1 MKKVINLKNV
11 LFCALLVL
19 TMAFNTINVQAD
31 ALDYLGNTIDGS
43 VLTNDTESIG
53 NYQSVARS
61 TYLHQGFVRITNN
74 GNGYVGIFGGT
85 ECNVTCN
92 TVKLNI
98 YLERSSGDGN
108 FYSYK
113 KWENV
118 DYNTDSLYMS
128 KEVKVEK
135 GYYYR
140 LRGYHSCT
148 KNGVTENGG
157 SRTNGIYTVS
167 YTHLTLPTIRLV

>member
-1 MKKVINLKNV
+1 MKKVMNLKSL
-11 LFCALLVL
+11 LFCAMLVL
-19 TMAFNTINVQAD
+19 TMSLNTVNAQAG
-31 ALDYLGNTIDGS
+31 ALDYLGHTIDGS
-43 VLTNDTESIG
+43 ELTNEMESIG

-74 GNGYVGIFGGT
+74 GGGYVGIGAGT
-85 ECNVTCN
+85 ECNVTCG
-92 TVKLNI
+92 TVKLNV
-98 YLERSSGDGN
+98 YLERSSGSED

-118 DYNTDSLYMS
+118 DYNTSSLYLNQQ
-128 KEVKVEK
+128 VKVEK

-148 KNGVTENGG
+148 KNGVLENGA
-157 SRTNGIYTVS
+157 SRTDGI
-167 YTHLTLPTIRLV
+167 HIG

>member
-11 LFCALLVL
+11 LFCSLLVL
-19 TMAFNTINVQAD
+19 TMAFNTINVQAG

-43 VLTNDTESIG
+43 ELTNATEAIG

-98 YLERSSGDGN
+98 YLERSKGDGN
-108 FYSYK
+108 FYSYM
-113 KWENV
+113 KWENI
-118 DYNTDSLYMS
+118 DYNTNSLYMG

-148 KNGVTENGG
+148 KNGVLENGG
-157 SRTNGIYTVS
+157 SSTNGIY
-167 YTHLTLPTIRLV
+167 IG

>member
-1 MKKVINLKNV
+1 MKKVINLKSL
-11 LFCALLVL
+11 LFCAMLVL
-19 TMAFNTINVQAD
+19 TMALNTVNAR
-31 ALDYLGNTIDGS
+31 AGTLDYLGNIIDGS
-43 VLTNDTESIG
+43 KLTDETESIG
-53 NYQSVARS
+53 KYQSVARS

-74 GNGYVGIFGGT
+74 GNGYVGIGGGT
-85 ECNVTCN
+85 ECNVTCS
-92 TVKLNI
+92 TVKLNV
-98 YLERSSGDGN
+98 YLERSSGSGS

-118 DYNTDSLYMS
+118 DYNASSLYLN

-157 SRTNGIYTVS
+157 SVTDGIY
-167 YTHLTLPTIRLV
+167 IG

>member
-1 MKKVINLKNV
+1 MRTRGKRKYEKGYELEE
-11 LFCALLVL
+11 LTLL
-19 TMAFNTINVQAD
+19 
-31 ALDYLGNTIDGS
+31 
-43 VLTNDTESIG
+43 
-53 NYQSVARS
+53 
-61 TYLHQGFVRITNN
+61 
-74 GNGYVGIFGGT
+74 
-85 ECNVTCN
+85 CNVCFVFNIKYHQCASRNIGLFRKYNRCNVSCN
-92 TVKLNI
+92 TVKLNV
-98 YLERSSGDGN
+98 YLERSSGSED

-118 DYNTDSLYMS
+118 DYNTNSLYFS

-157 SRTNGIYTVS
+157 SRTNGIY
-167 YTHLTLPTIRLV
+167 IG

>member
-1 MKKVINLKNV
+1 MRRGKRGSMKKVMNLKSL
-11 LFCALLVL
+11 LFCAMLVL
-19 TMAFNTINVQAD
+19 TLAVNTVSVQAD

-43 VLTNDTESIG
+43 VLTNETESIG

-74 GNGYVGIFGGT
+74 GNGYIGIGGGT
-85 ECNVTCN
+85 ECNVTCG

-98 YLERSSGDGN
+98 YLERSTGSGS

-118 DYNTDSLYMS
+118 DYNTDSLFMS
-128 KEVKVEK
+128 KEIKVEK

-148 KNGVTENGG
+148 KSGVTENGG
-157 SRTNGIYTVS
+157 SSTNGIY
-167 YTHLTLPTIRLV
+167 IG

>member
-1 MKKVINLKNV
+1 MNLKNL

-19 TMAFNTINVQAD
+19 TMALNTVNVQAG

-43 VLTNDTESIG
+43 ELKNETESIG
-53 NYQSVARS
+53 NYLSVARS

-74 GNGYVGIFGGT
+74 GNGYVGIGAGT
-85 ECNVTCN
+85 ECNVT
-92 TVKLNI
+92 
-98 YLERSSGDGN
+98 SGSES

-118 DYNTDSLYMS
+118 DYNTASLYFN
-128 KEVKVEK
+128 KQVKVEK

-148 KNGVTENGG
+148 KNGVLENGG
-157 SRTNGIYTVS
+157 SVTDGIY
-167 YTHLTLPTIRLV
+167 IG

>member
-1 MKKVINLKNV
+1 MKKAMKLKSL
-11 LFCALLVL
+11 LFCAMLVL
-19 TMAFNTINVQAD
+19 TLAVNSVNVQAD
-31 ALDYLGNTIDGS
+31 ALDYLGTTIDGS

-74 GNGYVGIFGGT
+74 GNGYIGIFGGT
-85 ECNVTCN
+85 ECNVTCS

-98 YLERSSGDGN
+98 YLERSSGPED

-118 DYNTDSLYMS
+118 DYNTSSLYLNQQ
-128 KEVKVEK
+128 VKVEK

-148 KNGVTENGG
+148 KNGVLENGA
-157 SRTNGIYTVS
+157 SRTDGIY
-167 YTHLTLPTIRLV
+167 IG

>member
-1 MKKVINLKNV
+1 MKKYISLKKIF
-11 LFCALLVL
+11 FCFMMIFM
-19 TMAFNTINVQAD
+19 MAFDTVNVQAE
-31 ALDYLGNTIDGS
+31 ALDYLGTTIDGS
-43 VLTNDTESIG
+43 VLTNDEEAIG
-53 NYQSVARS
+53 EYKSVARS

-74 GNGYVGIFGGT
+74 GNGYVGVSGGT
-85 ECNVTCN
+85 QCNVSCN
-92 TVKLNI
+92 TVKLNV
-98 YLERSSGDGN
+98 YLERSNGDGN

-113 KWENV
+113 KWTNV
-118 DYNTDSLYMS
+118 DYNTNSLYMG

-157 SRTNGIYTVS
+157 SRTDGIY
-167 YTHLTLPTIRLV
+167 IG

>member
-1 MKKVINLKNV
+1 MKKYISLKKMF
-11 LFCALLVL
+11 FCFMMIFMMAL
-19 TMAFNTINVQAD
+19 NTVNVQAG

-43 VLTNDTESIG
+43 VLTNDSEAVGTYKSI
-53 NYQSVARS
+53 ARS
-61 TYLHQGFVRITNN
+61 TYLLEGFVRITNN
-74 GNGYVGIFGGT
+74 GNGYVGVGGGT
-85 ECNVTCN
+85 ECTVTCN

-98 YLERSSGDGN
+98 YLERSNGDGN

-113 KWENV
+113 KWTNV
-118 DYNTDSLYMS
+118 DYNTNSLYMG

-157 SRTNGIYTVS
+157 SVTDGIY
-167 YTHLTLPTIRLV
+167 IG